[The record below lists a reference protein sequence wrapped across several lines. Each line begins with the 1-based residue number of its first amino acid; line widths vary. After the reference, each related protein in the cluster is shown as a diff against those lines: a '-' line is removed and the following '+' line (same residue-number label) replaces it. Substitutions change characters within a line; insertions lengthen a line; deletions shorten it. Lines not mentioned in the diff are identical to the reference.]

1 MGFSKRPPSSKP
13 RFDKGLLEEL
23 IEAFDWGGYKGKMVK
38 QNEPHKTNDREE
50 DAFNVE
56 KWMREQSL

>member
-13 RFDKGLLEEL
+13 RFEKSL
-23 IEAFDWGGYKGKMVK
+23 IQEMMEAFDWGGYEGKKGK
-38 QNEPHKTNDREE
+38 QHEPQKTNDRVE
-50 DAFNVE
+50 DVFDVE